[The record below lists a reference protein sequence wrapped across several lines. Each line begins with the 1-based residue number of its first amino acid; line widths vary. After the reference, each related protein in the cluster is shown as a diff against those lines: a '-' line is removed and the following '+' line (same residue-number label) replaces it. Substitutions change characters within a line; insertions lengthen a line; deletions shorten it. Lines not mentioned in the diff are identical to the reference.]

1 MGRWAYLCNSENDRS
16 DTLTATMEAN
26 HQGARTGVRVEVQG
40 SGQANVTTGIPVLDH
55 LLGLLV
61 RRAGFDLSLEVAPHS
76 VDAELAAAGRAI
88 GDALEA
94 PLRAER
100 APGHGFGVAPAE
112 EALATVAVEVSD
124 HPVLASNVDLSRERV
139 GGLEGDALARF
150 LRELTEGACL
160 TVHVRLI
167 EGQDRQHVVEAI
179 FKALGSALGAACRP
193 TN

>member
-1 MGRWAYLCNSENDRS
+1 
-16 DTLTATMEAN
+16 MEAN
-26 HQGARTGVRVEVQG
+26 SQGARTGVRVEVQG

-55 LLGLLV
+55 LLVLLV

-100 APGHGFGVAPAE
+100 AAGHGFGVAPGE
-112 EALATVAVEVSD
+112 EALAIVAVEVSE
-124 HPVLASNVDLSRERV
+124 HARLASNVDLSRERV

-160 TVHVRLI
+160 TIHVRLI
-167 EGQDRQHVVEAI
+167 EGEDRQHVVEAI